1 MKKSIA
7 ILGCISVLVCSAQ
20 FAHAKGA
27 SASGGRSSV
36 STSSARSVS
45 RPATTTV
52 YKPVQATKV
61 RQSPVIQTSTPS
73 KRKERGEYE
82 YFELRDCTRI
92 VKPINGYRCF
102 DRD

>member
-1 MKKSIA
+1 MRALTLALSFVA
-7 ILGCISVLVCSAQ
+7 LACSTELAQ
-20 FAHAKGA
+20 AKGA
-27 SASGGRSSV
+27 SVSGGRSSV
-36 STSSARSVS
+36 SVSRPSVS
-45 RPATTTV
+45 RSYSKPA
-52 YKPVQATKV
+52 VQSTKV
-61 RQSPVIQTSTPS
+61 RQSPVIQSTTTTT